1 MFFYS
6 HFTVHGIFVMFVC
19 KFGGTALSDAQNVK
33 KVIKIIKS
41 DKARRFVV
49 VSAMGKAF
57 VKDRKVTDVL
67 CDCFFELNET
77 GSMKSW
83 DFVANKYLSLAEKLD
98 APVDMRALL
107 KNVREQILASPYRDF
122 VVSRGEYL
130 SAKLLSAA
138 LGFRY
143 IEAAEVVRFFP
154 DGALNLAE
162 SERLLA
168 DSAKNCAKGCVM
180 GGFYGSDGMRTV
192 TFPRGGS
199 DISGAV
205 AAAALNA
212 EIYENWTDVDG
223 FFAADPSM
231 VFSPRLVPCL
241 SYEQLRILSSLGA
254 RVLHSD
260 SVLPVCAKNIP
271 INIRNFYKPH
281 LDGSMIVPV
290 SASGRRIFGIVSETV
305 YKYSFSGSFYL
316 PPKASVLFQ
325 SVSPKGRI
333 CVTKQR
339 LPAGSASCGFKA
351 EQKCLVGAV
360 FHQCADMAEK
370 ASRALSQKNIGY
382 EILSCDRTLLLL
394 LTDSS
399 DRVEAVRALNDLV

>member
-154 DGALNLAE
+154 DG
-162 SERLLA
+162 
-168 DSAKNCAKGCVM
+168 
-180 GGFYGSDGMRTV
+180 
-192 TFPRGGS
+192 P
-199 DISGAV
+199 
-205 AAAALNA
+205 
-212 EIYENWTDVDG
+212 
-223 FFAADPSM
+223 
-231 VFSPRLVPCL
+231 VPCN
-241 SYEQLRILSSLGA
+241 
-254 RVLHSD
+254 
-260 SVLPVCAKNIP
+260 P
-271 INIRNFYKPH
+271 
-281 LDGSMIVPV
+281 
-290 SASGRRIFGIVSETV
+290 
-305 YKYSFSGSFYL
+305 
-316 PPKASVLFQ
+316 
-325 SVSPKGRI
+325 
-333 CVTKQR
+333 
-339 LPAGSASCGFKA
+339 
-351 EQKCLVGAV
+351 
-360 FHQCADMAEK
+360 
-370 ASRALSQKNIGY
+370 
-382 EILSCDRTLLLL
+382 
-394 LTDSS
+394 
-399 DRVEAVRALNDLV
+399 

>member
-1 MFFYS
+1 
-6 HFTVHGIFVMFVC
+6 MFVC

-168 DSAKNCAKGCVM
+168 ESAKNCSKGCVM
-180 GGFYGSDGMRTV
+180 GGFYGSDGRKTV

-290 SASGRRIFGIVSETV
+290 SASGRRICGIVSETV

-325 SVSPKGRI
+325 SASPKGRI

-370 ASRALSQKNIGY
+370 ASRALSKKNIGY
-382 EILSCDRTLLLL
+382 EILSCDRTLLLM

>member
-1 MFFYS
+1 
-6 HFTVHGIFVMFVC
+6 MFVC

-290 SASGRRIFGIVSETV
+290 SASGRRICGIVSETV

-325 SVSPKGRI
+325 SASPKGRI

>member
-1 MFFYS
+1 
-6 HFTVHGIFVMFVC
+6 MFVC

-260 SVLPVCAKNIP
+260 SVLLVCAKNIP

-290 SASGRRIFGIVSETV
+290 SASGRRICGIVSETV

-325 SVSPKGRI
+325 SASPKGRI

-382 EILSCDRTLLLL
+382 EILCCDRTLLLL

>member
-1 MFFYS
+1 
-6 HFTVHGIFVMFVC
+6 
-19 KFGGTALSDAQNVK
+19 
-33 KVIKIIKS
+33 
-41 DKARRFVV
+41 
-49 VSAMGKAF
+49 MGKAF

-212 EIYENWTDVDG
+212 EYTKTGRTWTAFSPPTPLW
-223 FFAADPSM
+223 FFAPPCS
-231 VFSPRLVPCL
+231 VPF
-241 SYEQLRILSSLGA
+241 LRTAAHTFFA
-254 RVLHSD
+254 RR
-260 SVLPVCAKNIP
+260 K
-271 INIRNFYKPH
+271 
-281 LDGSMIVPV
+281 
-290 SASGRRIFGIVSETV
+290 
-305 YKYSFSGSFYL
+305 SF
-316 PPKASVLFQ
+316 AQ
-325 SVSPKGRI
+325 
-333 CVTKQR
+333 
-339 LPAGSASCGFKA
+339 
-351 EQKCLVGAV
+351 
-360 FHQCADMAEK
+360 
-370 ASRALSQKNIGY
+370 
-382 EILSCDRTLLLL
+382 
-394 LTDSS
+394 
-399 DRVEAVRALNDLV
+399 

>member
-1 MFFYS
+1 
-6 HFTVHGIFVMFVC
+6 MFVC

-290 SASGRRIFGIVSETV
+290 SASGRRICGIVSETV

-325 SVSPKGRI
+325 SVSSKGRI

>member
-1 MFFYS
+1 
-6 HFTVHGIFVMFVC
+6 MFVC

-49 VSAMGKAF
+49 VSAMGKAY

-67 CDCFFELNET
+67 CDCFFVLNET

-168 DSAKNCAKGCVM
+168 ESAKNCAKGCVM

-260 SVLPVCAKNIP
+260 SVLPVCAKNSP
-271 INIRNFYKPH
+271 INIRNVYKPH

-290 SASGRRIFGIVSETV
+290 SASGRRICGIVSETV

-325 SVSPKGRI
+325 SASPKGRI

-382 EILSCDRTLLLL
+382 EILCCDRTLLLL

>member
-1 MFFYS
+1 
-6 HFTVHGIFVMFVC
+6 MFVC

-49 VSAMGKAF
+49 VSAMGKAY

-168 DSAKNCAKGCVM
+168 ESAKNCAKGCVM

-290 SASGRRIFGIVSETV
+290 SASGRRICGIVSETV

-325 SVSPKGRI
+325 SASPKGRI

>member
-1 MFFYS
+1 
-6 HFTVHGIFVMFVC
+6 MFVC

-168 DSAKNCAKGCVM
+168 DSAKNCSRGCVM

-290 SASGRRIFGIVSETV
+290 SASGRRICGIVSETV

-325 SVSPKGRI
+325 SASPKGRI

>member
-1 MFFYS
+1 
-6 HFTVHGIFVMFVC
+6 MFVC

-49 VSAMGKAF
+49 VSAMGKAY

-168 DSAKNCAKGCVM
+168 ESAKNCAKGCVM

-290 SASGRRIFGIVSETV
+290 SASGRRICGIVSETV

-325 SVSPKGRI
+325 SASPKGRI

-382 EILSCDRTLLLL
+382 EILCCDRTLLLL

>member
-1 MFFYS
+1 
-6 HFTVHGIFVMFVC
+6 MFVC

-154 DGALNLAE
+154 
-162 SERLLA
+162 
-168 DSAKNCAKGCVM
+168 
-180 GGFYGSDGMRTV
+180 
-192 TFPRGGS
+192 
-199 DISGAV
+199 
-205 AAAALNA
+205 
-212 EIYENWTDVDG
+212 
-223 FFAADPSM
+223 
-231 VFSPRLVPCL
+231 
-241 SYEQLRILSSLGA
+241 
-254 RVLHSD
+254 
-260 SVLPVCAKNIP
+260 
-271 INIRNFYKPH
+271 
-281 LDGSMIVPV
+281 
-290 SASGRRIFGIVSETV
+290 RRR
-305 YKYSFSGSFYL
+305 
-316 PPKASVLFQ
+316 P
-325 SVSPKGRI
+325 
-333 CVTKQR
+333 
-339 LPAGSASCGFKA
+339 
-351 EQKCLVGAV
+351 
-360 FHQCADMAEK
+360 
-370 ASRALSQKNIGY
+370 
-382 EILSCDRTLLLL
+382 
-394 LTDSS
+394 
-399 DRVEAVRALNDLV
+399 

>member
-1 MFFYS
+1 
-6 HFTVHGIFVMFVC
+6 MFVC

-290 SASGRRIFGIVSETV
+290 SASGRRICGIVSETV

-325 SVSPKGRI
+325 SASPKGRI

-382 EILSCDRTLLLL
+382 EILCCDRTLLLL

>member
-1 MFFYS
+1 
-6 HFTVHGIFVMFVC
+6 MFVC
-19 KFGGTALSDAQNVK
+19 KFGGTALSVAQNEK
-33 KVIKIIKS
+33 KVFKIIKS
-41 DKARRFVV
+41 DKARRFIV
-49 VSAMGKAF
+49 VSAMGKAY

-168 DSAKNCAKGCVM
+168 ESAKNCSKGCVM

-212 EIYENWTDVDG
+212 EI
-223 FFAADPSM
+223 
-231 VFSPRLVPCL
+231 
-241 SYEQLRILSSLGA
+241 
-254 RVLHSD
+254 
-260 SVLPVCAKNIP
+260 
-271 INIRNFYKPH
+271 
-281 LDGSMIVPV
+281 
-290 SASGRRIFGIVSETV
+290 
-305 YKYSFSGSFYL
+305 
-316 PPKASVLFQ
+316 
-325 SVSPKGRI
+325 
-333 CVTKQR
+333 
-339 LPAGSASCGFKA
+339 
-351 EQKCLVGAV
+351 
-360 FHQCADMAEK
+360 
-370 ASRALSQKNIGY
+370 
-382 EILSCDRTLLLL
+382 
-394 LTDSS
+394 
-399 DRVEAVRALNDLV
+399 

>member
-1 MFFYS
+1 M
-6 HFTVHGIFVMFVC
+6 
-19 KFGGTALSDAQNVK
+19 
-33 KVIKIIKS
+33 
-41 DKARRFVV
+41 
-49 VSAMGKAF
+49 
-57 VKDRKVTDVL
+57 L

-168 DSAKNCAKGCVM
+168 DSAKTAQK
-180 GGFYGSDGMRTV
+180 
-192 TFPRGGS
+192 
-199 DISGAV
+199 
-205 AAAALNA
+205 AALWGLLRQRRHENGYFSARRKRHFGSGGGCRA
-212 EIYENWTDVDG
+212 ERGNIRKLDG
-223 FFAADPSM
+223 RGRLFRRRPLYG
-231 VFSPRLVPCL
+231 FSPRLVPCL

-290 SASGRRIFGIVSETV
+290 SASGRRICGIVSETV
-305 YKYSFSGSFYL
+305 YKYSFREAFTFLPKRPCFFKAS
-316 PPKASVLFQ
+316 PPKAE
-325 SVSPKGRI
+325 
-333 CVTKQR
+333 
-339 LPAGSASCGFKA
+339 SASQNKDCPRAAPPAASKRSKNVLWERSFINAPTWRKKPPARCLKKHRLRNFKLRQDSA
-351 EQKCLVGAV
+351 A
-360 FHQCADMAEK
+360 FADGQLRQSG
-370 ASRALSQKNIGY
+370 SRPRAQRFGVMKHRLRKNNSKLKSG
-382 EILSCDRTLLLL
+382 LKNARSF
-394 LTDSS
+394 S
-399 DRVEAVRALNDLV
+399 

>member
-1 MFFYS
+1 
-6 HFTVHGIFVMFVC
+6 MFVC

-77 GSMKSW
+77 GNMKSW

-107 KNVREQILASPYRDF
+107 KNVREQILAAPYRDF

-290 SASGRRIFGIVSETV
+290 SASGRRICGIVSETV

-325 SVSPKGRI
+325 SASPKGRI

-382 EILSCDRTLLLL
+382 EILCCDRTLLLL

>member
-1 MFFYS
+1 
-6 HFTVHGIFVMFVC
+6 MFVC

-49 VSAMGKAF
+49 VSAMGQAD

-107 KNVREQILASPYRDF
+107 KNVREQILAAPYRDF

-168 DSAKNCAKGCVM
+168 ESAKNCSKGCVM

-290 SASGRRIFGIVSETV
+290 SASGRRICGIVSETV

>member
-1 MFFYS
+1 M
-6 HFTVHGIFVMFVC
+6 FVMFVC

-49 VSAMGKAF
+49 VSAMGKAY

-107 KNVREQILASPYRDF
+107 KNVREQILAAPYRDF

-168 DSAKNCAKGCVM
+168 ESAKNCSKGCVM

-271 INIRNFYKPH
+271 IKI
-281 LDGSMIVPV
+281 
-290 SASGRRIFGIVSETV
+290 GRAHV
-305 YKYSFSGSFYL
+305 
-316 PPKASVLFQ
+316 
-325 SVSPKGRI
+325 
-333 CVTKQR
+333 
-339 LPAGSASCGFKA
+339 
-351 EQKCLVGAV
+351 
-360 FHQCADMAEK
+360 
-370 ASRALSQKNIGY
+370 
-382 EILSCDRTLLLL
+382 
-394 LTDSS
+394 
-399 DRVEAVRALNDLV
+399 

>member
-1 MFFYS
+1 
-6 HFTVHGIFVMFVC
+6 MFVC

-49 VSAMGKAF
+49 VSAMGKAY

-107 KNVREQILASPYRDF
+107 KNVREQILAAPYRDF

-168 DSAKNCAKGCVM
+168 ESAKNCAKGCVM

-290 SASGRRIFGIVSETV
+290 SASGRRICGIVSETV

-325 SVSPKGRI
+325 SASPKGRI

-382 EILSCDRTLLLL
+382 EILCCDRTLLLL

>member
-1 MFFYS
+1 M
-6 HFTVHGIFVMFVC
+6 I
-19 KFGGTALSDAQNVK
+19 
-33 KVIKIIKS
+33 
-41 DKARRFVV
+41 RRPPRSTLFPYTTL
-49 VSAMGKAF
+49 F
-57 VKDRKVTDVL
+57 R
-67 CDCFFELNET
+67 
-77 GSMKSW
+77 SW

-107 KNVREQILASPYRDF
+107 KNVREQILAAPYRDF

-168 DSAKNCAKGCVM
+168 ESAKNCSKGCVM

-290 SASGRRIFGIVSETV
+290 SASGRRICGIVSETV

>member
-1 MFFYS
+1 M
-6 HFTVHGIFVMFVC
+6 
-19 KFGGTALSDAQNVK
+19 
-33 KVIKIIKS
+33 
-41 DKARRFVV
+41 
-49 VSAMGKAF
+49 
-57 VKDRKVTDVL
+57 
-67 CDCFFELNET
+67 
-77 GSMKSW
+77 
-83 DFVANKYLSLAEKLD
+83 
-98 APVDMRALL
+98 
-107 KNVREQILASPYRDF
+107 
-122 VVSRGEYL
+122 SRGEYL

-290 SASGRRIFGIVSETV
+290 SASGRRICGIVSETV

-316 PPKASVLFQ
+316 PHKASVLFQ

>member
-1 MFFYS
+1 
-6 HFTVHGIFVMFVC
+6 MFVC

-290 SASGRRIFGIVSETV
+290 SASGRRICGIVSETV

-325 SVSPKGRI
+325 SASPKGRI

-370 ASRALSQKNIGY
+370 ASRALSQKNISY
-382 EILSCDRTLLLL
+382 EILCCDRTLLLL

>member
-1 MFFYS
+1 
-6 HFTVHGIFVMFVC
+6 MFVC

-290 SASGRRIFGIVSETV
+290 SASGRRICGIVSETV

-325 SVSPKGRI
+325 SASPKGRI

-370 ASRALSQKNIGY
+370 ASRALSKKNIGY

>member
-1 MFFYS
+1 
-6 HFTVHGIFVMFVC
+6 MFVC

-77 GSMKSW
+77 GNMKSW

-290 SASGRRIFGIVSETV
+290 SASGRRICGIVSETV

-325 SVSPKGRI
+325 SASPKGRI

-370 ASRALSQKNIGY
+370 ASRALSKKNIGY